1 MTKVP
6 SGLAGEGGG
15 AFSPST
21 FLFAGPFRTSHV
33 GSVLGDSLF
42 FNLILRGPSLM
53 VLRTAGTCFDNAFPS
68 LGSLKISLIMGYGV
82 PARGAGMSLGW
93 LIL

>member
-15 AFSPST
+15 AFSPSA
-21 FLFAGPFRTSHV
+21 FLFAGPFKTSHV

-42 FNLILRGPSLM
+42 FNLILRGPSLI
-53 VLRTAGTCFDNAFPS
+53 VVKTAGACFDNAFPS
-68 LGSLKISLIMGYGV
+68 LGSLKISLTMG
-82 PARGAGMSLGW
+82 
-93 LIL
+93 